1 MRKVSLA
8 LVGPRDSVELILEVA
23 AEYEEKFYS
32 VPCIYEDASEV
43 PAIIR
48 RYDAEIDLWIFSGK
62 VPYQYAVESKL
73 ATKPLLFVSHTGTSI
88 YRVFLQLLKEK
99 STIGS
104 MSFDTFSRKEIAET
118 FADAQ
123 IVLPELFVNDYSGIV
138 SASELTRF
146 HYELW
151 QAGKTT
157 AAVTCFYATYLELK
171 RQGVKAFRIW
181 PTKNN
186 IRAILNLAISKA
198 DAIFSK
204 AGQIAIQ
211 QVAID
216 EYDDFSREAESG
228 YSVLKVELQLHEY
241 LLSLTEKVQGSI
253 VMHGNGRFTIFS
265 TRGAMEEI
273 TRGFKFMPGTVEL
286 CRRFSVGVS
295 GGLGFGD
302 TAYAANENAT
312 IAMGL
317 ARRKGKNTWMVV
329 LDDKTVI
336 GPLNSDL
343 SLNYSMRSETQEARG
358 LAKRLNISG
367 MTLNRL
373 LSVFAK
379 IDGATLGAETL
390 AKYLSMT
397 ERNARR
403 LLGNLSEQGMAVEIA
418 LETPGAGRPRKI
430 YRLDL
435 AKIRKL

>member
-1 MRKVSLA
+1 
-8 LVGPRDSVELILEVA
+8 
-23 AEYEEKFYS
+23 
-32 VPCIYEDASEV
+32 
-43 PAIIR
+43 
-48 RYDAEIDLWIFSGK
+48 
-62 VPYQYAVESKL
+62 
-73 ATKPLLFVSHTGTSI
+73 
-88 YRVFLQLLKEK
+88 
-99 STIGS
+99 
-104 MSFDTFSRKEIAET
+104 
-118 FADAQ
+118 
-123 IVLPELFVNDYSGIV
+123 
-138 SASELTRF
+138 
-146 HYELW
+146 
-151 QAGKTT
+151 
-157 AAVTCFYATYLELK
+157 
-171 RQGVKAFRIW
+171 
-181 PTKNN
+181 
-186 IRAILNLAISKA
+186 
-198 DAIFSK
+198 
-204 AGQIAIQ
+204 
-211 QVAID
+211 
-216 EYDDFSREAESG
+216 
-228 YSVLKVELQLHEY
+228 
-241 LLSLTEKVQGSI
+241 
-253 VMHGNGRFTIFS
+253 
-265 TRGAMEEI
+265 
-273 TRGFKFMPGTVEL
+273 MPGTVEL